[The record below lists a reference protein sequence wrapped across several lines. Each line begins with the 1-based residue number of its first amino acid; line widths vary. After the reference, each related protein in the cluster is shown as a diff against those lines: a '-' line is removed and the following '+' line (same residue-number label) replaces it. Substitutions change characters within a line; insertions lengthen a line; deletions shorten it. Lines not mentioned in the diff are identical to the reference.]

1 MWVFSELIYAPEGS
15 NYSLMHKIK
24 TNGMSTTKVNNFM
37 TSPNKDNLDLKTPF
51 FWKISHKAN
60 DQIRQKT
67 TRYNPSKLCSFYR

>member
-51 FWKISHKAN
+51 FWKNI
-60 DQIRQKT
+60 T
-67 TRYNPSKLCSFYR
+67 